1 MAREKIGEAQT
12 DKNGKAKIN
21 LPITDTKSFTIEA
34 KYHELSKS
42 KKITSIAP
50 NLSLNI
56 PSSVEAGVI
65 FTVNGLFL
73 LNDKPAPS
81 GIQINIIIIDPT
93 GIASRVTCK
102 TNSEGEFSA
111 TKLHLDFLS
120 IGMSTYV
127 FHAEVNNYPSIKS
140 ENYYIDV
147 TSPSGNL

>member
-12 DKNGKAKIN
+12 DRNGKAKIN
-21 LPITDTKSFTIEA
+21 LPITDNKSFTIEA

-50 NLSLNI
+50 NLSLNV
-56 PSSVEAGVI
+56 PSSVEAGVK

-73 LNDKPAPS
+73 LNDKPAPA
-81 GIQINIIIIDPT
+81 GIQININAID
-93 GIASRVTCK
+93 GHGEGWYVTCQ

-111 TKLHLDFLS
+111 ILRLDFL
-120 IGMSTYV
+120 GDDMRTYV